1 MAKLFQ
7 ILDTSNGNQK
17 LKSLTG
23 ADVGINTT
31 NFNHNLSSSDVNL
44 QTALETIDDL
54 VVDKVKAS
62 ATDTTSGYLINKLS
76 SSGIIGISEVNN
88 KVNLDVELPVITEAI
103 RDNIWY
109 NTNTIIYRDFPENS
123 NLEIGKKYIMN
134 FYFNIVPDG
143 TWNGDMGLC
152 YLFYTENNNNIIL
165 SGWPLNQL
173 LWSTFY
179 NCLGE
184 NPCMQFSTTSWGAY
198 FQGSKVITAQDING
212 VGKIRLY
219 FDIHI
224 GHPQWRI
231 YHDTKYSFI
240 EFIKIDE

>member
-31 NFNHNLSSSDVNL
+31 NFNHNLSSSDANL

-103 RDNIWY
+103 RDNTSY
-109 NTNTIIYRDFPENS
+109 NAGLISRDFPENS

-143 TWNGDMGLC
+143 TWNADMGLC

-179 NCLGE
+179 NCFGAY
-184 NPCMQFSTTSWGAY
+184 PCMQFSTTSWGAY

-231 YHDTKYSFI
+231 YHDTRYSFI